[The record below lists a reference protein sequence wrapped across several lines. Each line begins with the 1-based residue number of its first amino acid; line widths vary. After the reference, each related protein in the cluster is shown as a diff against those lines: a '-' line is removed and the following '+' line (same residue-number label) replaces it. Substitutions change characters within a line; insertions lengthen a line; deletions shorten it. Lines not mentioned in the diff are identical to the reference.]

1 VGLPVG
7 IDEGIKVVGIAD
19 GTIVGLFEG
28 VEVGIAVDSKDG

>member
-1 VGLPVG
+1 MGLPVG